1 MQARTP
7 VERADLI
14 SRKRAWLIALA
25 AAVFLLV
32 QLVGNPMFSTDP
44 DTLSIPRLVTWAV
57 NAVMLMLLL
66 LTGGGLMQSRQ
77 IRSLVNDEVSRSH
90 NRTAVNA
97 GYWMAMATAMIL
109 YLIPGF
115 QNFTSRE
122 TVYIIVTPS
131 IAVALFAFSYLELR
145 AHRDG

>member
-1 MQARTP
+1 MQATA
-7 VERADLI
+7 VERADRI

-25 AAVFLLV
+25 AAIFLLV
-32 QLVGNPMFSTDP
+32 QAVGNPLFTDDP
-44 DTLSIPRLVTWAV
+44 DTLSIPRLVTWAI
-57 NAVMLMLLL
+57 NAIMLMLLL
-66 LTGGGLMQSRQ
+66 LTGGGLMQSSQ

-90 NRTAVNA
+90 NRTAVSV
-97 GYWMAMATAMIL
+97 GYWIAMATAMVL

-115 QNFTSRE
+115 QNMTSRE
-122 TVYIIVTPS
+122 AVYIIVTPS